1 LDLNLVEEAVEG
13 ARMEDRLL
21 PVELE
26 EMEGRNLKELQAEGL
41 AAAAL
46 LKVEKLELDVLTN

>member
-1 LDLNLVEEAVEG
+1 MDLNLVEEAVEG

>member
-1 LDLNLVEEAVEG
+1 MEEAVEG